1 MNCFSLAW
9 RSVIRKPAK
18 STLLFLAV
26 FIISLL
32 LLSGISSGKAGILV
46 QDSSRQAIGAGLLL
60 ERNMAN
66 RRQRMDELSKE
77 IGDKEGSLG
86 GYHQEKIIVSGFE
99 SYIGWTDNFFETL
112 LMEDIKKIA
121 ETEGIEDYN
130 VTTIATAAGPVNFTR
145 IEDEDVD
152 QHGDP
157 GGVTLIGNL
166 DMSMDSHFLSGN
178 AYMKSGRMIEKGDR
192 NVCVISEELANKNH
206 LEIGGRLTFCD
217 CFNEENP
224 AVYEAEII
232 GIYQVNQPIIS
243 YMSGDTYRSENIIFT
258 DLDFPQKVEGKEND
272 PLYERAYFKLADVD
286 EYKAVKEAVKRTDI
300 EWERYDLI
308 DNNGNIDVM
317 SANFNELEKY
327 SEILTWV
334 ISGAGL
340 VILIL
345 IFLFWIK
352 NRNKEVG
359 IMLSMGVSKIRIL
372 AQILTEALI
381 IVVAAVLLSFLAAPK
396 VSELTADYLVQQQ
409 VQNAEEQD
417 LLDEGKVASSDE
429 SSDEKSGQKIQDV
442 HTEITSW
449 MLVQDALGIAGLTV
463 ISVWMAVFA
472 IFKKAPKDIV
482 SEMI

>member
-32 LLSGISSGKAGILV
+32 LLSGISSGKAGILM

-66 RRQRMDELSKE
+66 RRQRMNELSKE

-121 ETEGIEDYN
+121 ETEGVEDYN

-152 QHGDP
+152 QYGDP

-217 CFNEENP
+217 CLNKENP

-258 DLDFPQKVEGKEND
+258 DLDFPEKVEGKEND
-272 PLYERAYFKLADVD
+272 PLYERAYFKVPPPP
-286 EYKAVKEAVKRTDI
+286 VTSQS
-300 EWERYDLI
+300 WC
-308 DNNGNIDVM
+308 
-317 SANFNELEKY
+317 
-327 SEILTWV
+327 
-334 ISGAGL
+334 
-340 VILIL
+340 
-345 IFLFWIK
+345 
-352 NRNKEVG
+352 
-359 IMLSMGVSKIRIL
+359 LS
-372 AQILTEALI
+372 
-381 IVVAAVLLSFLAAPK
+381 
-396 VSELTADYLVQQQ
+396 
-409 VQNAEEQD
+409 
-417 LLDEGKVASSDE
+417 
-429 SSDEKSGQKIQDV
+429 
-442 HTEITSW
+442 
-449 MLVQDALGIAGLTV
+449 
-463 ISVWMAVFA
+463 
-472 IFKKAPKDIV
+472 
-482 SEMI
+482 

>member
-99 SYIGWTDNFFETL
+99 SYLGWTDNFFETL

-152 QHGDP
+152 QHGDR
-157 GGVTLIGNL
+157 GGLTMFGIL
-166 DMSMDSHFLSGN
+166 DMSWFSIFLTVN
-178 AYMKSGRMIEKGDR
+178 AFMKSGRMIEKGDR

-258 DLDFPQKVEGKEND
+258 DLDFPEKVEGKEND

-463 ISVWMAVFA
+463 ISVWMAGLA
-472 IFKKAPKDIV
+472 ILKKAPKDIL
-482 SEMI
+482 SEMS